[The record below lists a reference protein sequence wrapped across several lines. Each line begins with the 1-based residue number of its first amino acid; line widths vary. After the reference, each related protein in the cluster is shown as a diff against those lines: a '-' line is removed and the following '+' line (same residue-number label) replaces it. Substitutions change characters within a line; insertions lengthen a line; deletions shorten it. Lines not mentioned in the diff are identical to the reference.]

1 MVIEEID
8 ILFCNGTLDILVRG
22 GVMPAH
28 IYTWREIYH
37 AYIQELNKTKSKL
50 QAMENVA
57 FEYSVSVELIY
68 KIRRNFTKS

>member
-1 MVIEEID
+1 MVIDEID
-8 ILFCNGTLDILVRG
+8 ELFCNGTLDALVRG

-37 AYIQELNKTKSKL
+37 AYIQELNNNTSKL

-57 FEYSVSVELIY
+57 FEYNVSVELIY

>member
-1 MVIEEID
+1 MVIDEID
-8 ILFCNGTLDILVRG
+8 ELFCNGTLDALVRG

-37 AYIQELNKTKSKL
+37 AYIQELNNTTSKL

-57 FEYSVSVELIY
+57 FEYNVSVELIY

>member
-1 MVIEEID
+1 MVIDEID
-8 ILFCNGTLDILVRG
+8 ELFCNGTLDALVRG

-37 AYIQELNKTKSKL
+37 AFIQEQNKTSSKL

-57 FEYSVSVELIY
+57 FEYNVSVELIY

>member
-1 MVIEEID
+1 MTID
-8 ILFCNGTLDILVRG
+8 KIDDLFLNGDLDLLVKSKII
-22 GVMPAH
+22 PAH

-37 AYIQELNKTKSKL
+37 AYIHELTKVSSKL

-57 FEYSVSVELIY
+57 FNYNVSVELIY

>member
-1 MVIEEID
+1 MTID
-8 ILFCNGTLDILVRG
+8 KIDELFLNGDLDLLVKSSII
-22 GVMPAH
+22 PAH

-37 AYIQELNKTKSKL
+37 AYTNELTSVQSKM

-57 FEYSVSVELIY
+57 FNYNVSVELIY

>member
-1 MVIEEID
+1 MVIDEID
-8 ILFCNGTLDILVRG
+8 ELFCNGTLDTLVRG

-57 FEYSVSVELIY
+57 FDYNVSVELIY

>member
-37 AYIQELNKTKSKL
+37 AYIEDLKVTNSKM
-50 QAMENVA
+50 QSMENVA
-57 FEYSVSVELIY
+57 FEYSVSVDLIY